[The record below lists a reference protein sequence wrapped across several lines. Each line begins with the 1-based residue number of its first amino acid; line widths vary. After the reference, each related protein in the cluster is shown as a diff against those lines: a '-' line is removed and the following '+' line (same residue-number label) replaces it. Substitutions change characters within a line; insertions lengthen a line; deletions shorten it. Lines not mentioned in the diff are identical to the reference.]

1 MQESRLGKRS
11 ASHSLGSAGTN
22 CLLTAVQASIS
33 IVPGDNNL
41 PCALLECH
49 FSAKSG
55 GWRGARR
62 NKNTAGKRYGAKL
75 IRFGSGTSSNIDEF
89 TGRFGGS
96 TTLPELENVYEEL
109 RSKRSGFE
117 EIRAGGRRLSRKP
130 QRPRQRFTGPPLRT
144 EPAKAICFFPIA
156 HMRISSSPPPTAAI
170 ILI

>member
-1 MQESRLGKRS
+1 MRTFGVPLLRQKRR
-11 ASHSLGSAGTN
+11 
-22 CLLTAVQASIS
+22 
-33 IVPGDNNL
+33 
-41 PCALLECH
+41 
-49 FSAKSG
+49 
-55 GWRGARR
+55 WRGARR
-62 NKNTAGKRYGAKL
+62 NRNTAGKRYGAKL

-144 EPAKAICFFPIA
+144 EPGKAIFFFFF
-156 HMRISSSPPPTAAI
+156 
-170 ILI
+170 L